1 MLWEKI
7 CGGSFL
13 WQVAD
18 ITGEAHI
25 RADITAPAVLAA
37 VVIQADTLV
46 RAGSPAE
53 VTIVM
58 AEALI
63 PVITEE
69 TAAICPVTV
78 TTTVKTIR
86 IHRGYILFS

>member
-46 RAGSPAE
+46 RAVSPAE

-63 PVITEE
+63 PVYIDSERIE
-69 TAAICPVTV
+69 SVRKKLPSYGNRRPELYTV
-78 TTTVKTIR
+78 
-86 IHRGYILFS
+86 